1 MSKKS
6 NGKRYVMVPRAYF
19 GSASGSSIP
28 TLNRDLSASS
38 STTSVSSSSTT
49 SQAQTSSVST
59 VLASPTPSFVPEIP
73 VGSLNLSELLQ
84 PIGGVSS
91 ISVQPATAQPVD
103 RSSNVVKRET
113 VASCS
118 LSIPVTSMT
127 KPTCTVPTSWSQN
140 HLSSQGMD
148 TEHMIWAHEIADSS
162 DSVQCT
168 IPVPSSY
175 PSSAIAEIN
184 FFTRDKGGIITFYI
198 KSCSVGSSSKTI
210 TSSARM
216 QVKAGSNSVQ
226 RVQLP
231 NNVSGNYHMQI
242 STDGSFP
249 VYITGLCLNF

>member
-91 ISVQPATAQPVD
+91 ISVQPFSFD
-103 RSSNVVKRET
+103 
-113 VASCS
+113 SC
-118 LSIPVTSMT
+118 
-127 KPTCTVPTSWSQN
+127 
-140 HLSSQGMD
+140 
-148 TEHMIWAHEIADSS
+148 
-162 DSVQCT
+162 
-168 IPVPSSY
+168 Y
-175 PSSAIAEIN
+175 
-184 FFTRDKGGIITFYI
+184 FY
-198 KSCSVGSSSKTI
+198 
-210 TSSARM
+210 
-216 QVKAGSNSVQ
+216 
-226 RVQLP
+226 
-231 NNVSGNYHMQI
+231 
-242 STDGSFP
+242 D
-249 VYITGLCLNF
+249 